1 MRVVLDTNVLVSA
14 LISRG
19 KPRTLLRL
27 IKAKDHSLI
36 ISHPILEELS
46 RIASNDKIAR
56 YASTEDYT
64 EFLKNLLEKSSLVR
78 AKSKVHVFNDA
89 DDRILSTARDGK
101 ADMIVTGDKHMLGL
115 KTFRHIRIITVDQA
129 LLTLR

>member
-115 KTFRHIRIITVDQA
+115 KTFRHIKIITVDQA